1 MNAVA
6 AEPEINQEQPGA
18 SGYGE
23 EPDTSYVPPPFETDA
38 SDQHQN
44 GFKREDDSS
53 VNRGR
58 GDTDTHTNSEPFGAS
73 IKEDG

>member
-6 AEPEINQEQPGA
+6 AEPEINQEQPGS
-18 SGYGE
+18 SGYGQ
-23 EPDTSYVPPPFETDA
+23 EPDTSYVPPPSETDA

-44 GFKREDDSS
+44 GFKREEDYSG
-53 VNRGR
+53 NRGR
-58 GDTDTHTNSEPFGAS
+58 GDNDTHMNSEPFGAS